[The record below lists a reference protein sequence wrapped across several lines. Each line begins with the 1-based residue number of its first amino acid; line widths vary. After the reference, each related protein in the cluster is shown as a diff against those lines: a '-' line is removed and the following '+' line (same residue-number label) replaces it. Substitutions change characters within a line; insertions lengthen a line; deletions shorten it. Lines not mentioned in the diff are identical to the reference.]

1 MTVDVEKYR
10 CHLQTLDLTQD
21 RKDELIHI
29 VYRIVESFVDRAF
42 GIHPVQ
48 LSLGSSPQKLAE
60 SPACRA
66 ILDANSIN
74 LETKRSAAPTTEGEE
89 IP

>member
-10 CHLQTLDLTQD
+10 VHLQSLDLTQD

-48 LSLGSSPQKLAE
+48 LGFGSASQKLAE
-60 SPACRA
+60 SSACRA

-74 LETKRSAAPTTEGEE
+74 LETKGSAEATTEGEE

>member
-10 CHLQTLDLTQD
+10 CHVQSIDLPQD

-29 VYRIVESFVDRAF
+29 VYSIMESFVDRAF

-48 LSLGSSPQKLAE
+48 LSLGSAHQKLAE
-60 SPACRA
+60 SP
-66 ILDANSIN
+66 LVM
-74 LETKRSAAPTTEGEE
+74 L
-89 IP
+89 

>member
-29 VYRIVESFVDRAF
+29 VYRIVESFRDRAF
-42 GIHPVQ
+42 GEHPVQ
-48 LSLGSSPQKLAE
+48 QSVGSISQKLAE
-60 SPACRA
+60 TRA
-66 ILDANSIN
+66 RRVMIGGNSIKS
-74 LETKRSAAPTTEGEE
+74 ETDKSVVTTTEEEE

>member
-1 MTVDVEKYR
+1 MFVDVEKYR
-10 CHLQTLDLTQD
+10 HHVQSLDLTQD

-48 LSLGSSPQKLAE
+48 LSLGSAPQKLAE
-60 SPACRA
+60 SSAYRA
-66 ILDANSIN
+66 IIDANSFN
-74 LETKRSAAPTTEGEE
+74 LETKGSAATTTEEEE

>member
-1 MTVDVEKYR
+1 MFVDVEKYR
-10 CHLQTLDLTQD
+10 HHVQSLDLTQD

-48 LSLGSSPQKLAE
+48 LSLGSAPQKLAE
-60 SPACRA
+60 SSAYRA
-66 ILDANSIN
+66 IIDAKSFK
-74 LETKRSAAPTTEGEE
+74 LETKVSAATTTEEEE